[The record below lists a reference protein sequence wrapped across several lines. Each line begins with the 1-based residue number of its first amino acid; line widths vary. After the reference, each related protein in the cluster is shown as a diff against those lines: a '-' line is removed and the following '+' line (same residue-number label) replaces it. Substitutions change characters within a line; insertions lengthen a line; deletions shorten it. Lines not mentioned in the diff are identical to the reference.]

1 VIKEQL
7 GDRIDG
13 WVHQA
18 LPFLFWRRLDP
29 NLLSVLGVVV
39 SVSGAVALGMGSFLV
54 GGLLVLLG
62 GGFDLVDGVVARHQ
76 GSATAFGAFLDS
88 TLDRLV
94 DMAILL
100 GILMY
105 YASEG
110 SLGAVFLA
118 GFALVASVL
127 VSYAMARA
135 ELYLPS
141 FGGGVFERGERIV
154 ILALGAL
161 TGYLIWA
168 LWLVAIGAGITV
180 AQRFALAY
188 REMAHLEA
196 PGRPGVAEHPSS

>member
-1 VIKEQL
+1 MIKERL

-13 WVHQA
+13 WVHRG
-18 LPFLFWRRLDP
+18 LPFLFWRPLSP
-29 NLLSVLGVVV
+29 NLLSVLGALV
-39 SVSGAVALGMGSFLV
+39 SVSGAVALGMGSFV
-54 GGLLVLLG
+54 AGGLLVLAG
-62 GGFDLVDGVVARHQ
+62 GLFDLVDGVVARHQ

-105 YASEG
+105 YAGQG

-127 VSYAMARA
+127 VSYAKARA

-141 FGGGVFERGERIV
+141 FGGGVLERGERIA

-161 TGYLIWA
+161 SGYLIWA
-168 LWLVAIGAGITV
+168 LWLVAVGAGITV

-196 PGRPGVAEHPSS
+196 PGSPGVVEHP